1 MTFEEGVR
9 DLKDQALS
17 MMIHVDGEIAHSS
30 RERGIKPLYVIF
42 TDGIR
47 FAGGALLI
55 DRVIGLGAARI
66 AAEIGIT
73 KVWALVMSEPAKT
86 YLTSVGIEVQHNL
99 LVDHIQNREGTG
111 FCPVETIAVNTRA
124 EESRWFEAMMEEI
137 RQFLTRIGA
146 I

>member
-1 MTFEEGVR
+1 MTFDEGIQ

-17 MMIHVDGEIAHSS
+17 MMIHAEGEIAHSS
-30 RERGIKPLYVIF
+30 RERGIKPLYVIY
-42 TDGIR
+42 TKGIR

-73 KVWALVMSEPAKT
+73 KVWALVMSEPAKA
-86 YLTSVGIEVQHNL
+86 YLNSVGIEVQHAA

-111 FCPVETIAVNTRA
+111 FCPVETIALNTRA
-124 EESRWFEAMMEEI
+124 VESLWFEAMMEEI